1 MGMQYR
7 THELVRW
14 WLQEIKEVRTHVV
27 RMVLRLP
34 TSQALVRVEWHDTHI
49 SFDVPGLEADC
60 VFDVWINAAESCMAV
75 TEIQLSRDEQKTV
88 TWMAYLSATQIRH
101 RKPAVLGILTFDEAM
116 AGWCRQRVIRPG
128 GRHRMVQVRVLG
140 PATWNRYLVP
150 DAPPG
155 DALRR
160 YVLCWLAG
168 QRIAEFEQALAKMLD
183 HALGLDSALWRWYVA
198 TLCRVA
204 ELHAPHL
211 TETIMNQVK
220 YKHPFQP
227 IFDHEWEAVER
238 GRVEGRDEGRAEGSV
253 KAFTR
258 VLEDMIGTRRV
269 AQMLASTPGDD
280 HERVLYEA
288 IQAQV
293 RRLK

>member
-1 MGMQYR
+1 
-7 THELVRW
+7 
-14 WLQEIKEVRTHVV
+14 
-27 RMVLRLP
+27 MV
-34 TSQALVRVEWHDTHI
+34 
-49 SFDVPGLEADC
+49 
-60 VFDVWINAAESCMAV
+60 V

-116 AGWCRQRVIRPG
+116 ARWCRQRVMRPA
-128 GRHRMVQVRVLG
+128 GRHRMVRVRVLG

-150 DAPPG
+150 DAPRS
-155 DALRR
+155 DVLRR

-238 GRVEGRDEGRAEGSV
+238 GRVEGRAEGRDEGRAEGSV
-253 KAFTR
+253 KALTR

-269 AQMLASTPGDD
+269 ARLLAATPKID
-280 HERVLYEA
+280 HERGLYEA

-293 RRLK
+293 RQLKKAVCGSGGRALDAANAATPL